1 MDSLED
7 SFEKR
12 VVFAVDF
19 VSDNDVIELHSSSIQ
34 FSSENA
40 CLLQEDVWSGP
51 TSQRVGGCRGK
62 VLDVQSSSAAAGN
75 LYPFQNERTL
85 RRVSAI
91 FLCLVKPLVNN
102 WNDFVPPLRA
112 INRFSLLIE
121 QYRSALMV
129 TSTFLALAPYRHAL
143 QSILKNCRHKFRNKK
158 NSAKVSN
165 AVFVTKQNKMFL
177 RAASVKKMNEHRF

>member
-19 VSDNDVIELHSSSIQ
+19 VSDNDVIEVHSSSMQ

-40 CLLQEDVWSGP
+40 CLLQEDARSGP

-85 RRVSAI
+85 RRGQSE
-91 FLCLVKPLVNN
+91 
-102 WNDFVPPLRA
+102 R
-112 INRFSLLIE
+112 
-121 QYRSALMV
+121 RSNPIRLDKDVM
-129 TSTFLALAPYRHAL
+129 TYHAP
-143 QSILKNCRHKFRNKK
+143 
-158 NSAKVSN
+158 
-165 AVFVTKQNKMFL
+165 
-177 RAASVKKMNEHRF
+177 